1 MPRRTKEEAEGTR
14 EALLEV
20 AGRVFLERGVARATL
35 EEVARVAGVT
45 RGALYWHFRDKLD
58 LFLALDERA
67 RLPHEDLAEQLAAD
81 PSLDPFIMLDRRV
94 EEAFAALDADAE
106 RRRLHTVLLLRCEYV
121 NEMAPALERQRRADA
136 ALLAEMERIFGL
148 IAARGR
154 LAPPWRPESAAFA
167 AFALLNGVIQAWLR
181 GAGCVSLVAEGAEA
195 MRGFLHTLD
204 RGAAA
209 EPPAREGGT
218 PAEAAGMREA

>member
-14 EALLEV
+14 EALLGI
-20 AGRVFLERGVARATL
+20 AGRVFPLSAGSLAL

-81 PSLDPFIMLDRRV
+81 PSLDPSSCSTGGWGGLRGAGCRRG
-94 EEAFAALDADAE
+94 AAAPA
-106 RRRLHTVLLLRCEYV
+106 RRAAAARCEYV

-181 GAGCVSLVAEGAEA
+181 GAGCVSASSRRAPRRCATFCTRSIVARPGTAGA
-195 MRGFLHTLD
+195 R
-204 RGAAA
+204 
-209 EPPAREGGT
+209 GGT